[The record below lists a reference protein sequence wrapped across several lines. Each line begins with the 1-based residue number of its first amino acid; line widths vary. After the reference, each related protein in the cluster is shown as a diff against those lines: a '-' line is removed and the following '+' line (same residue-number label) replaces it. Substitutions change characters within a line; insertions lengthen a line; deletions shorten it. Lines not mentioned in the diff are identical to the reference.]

1 MQKTKC
7 LTCQKQRWVCYGK
20 IENEIEQLGRVAN
33 HLGIGQEAC
42 VVAEEEKEAL
52 KVDST
57 RALEKGAVPAGME
70 QRQIG

>member
-1 MQKTKC
+1 M
-7 LTCQKQRWVCYGK
+7 
-20 IENEIEQLGRVAN
+20 GRVAN

-57 RALEKGAVPAGME
+57 RALEKGVVPAGME
-70 QRQIG
+70 QRPIG